1 MTSSLKQIAEEVA
14 RALSYAETSDHSAIV
29 GTAVN
34 YPDGASVVVRI
45 EPEGD
50 RFYVSDDGYASLAAE
65 LMGGSRSFAKIARGV
80 ADRAGVRFDLRSFF
94 VLEVERSRLPGA
106 VAAIAN
112 ASANA
117 VERTVYAMERE
128 RIKRT
133 RSIFEARLMEA
144 FGDSAIFEVE
154 IPGASRSWE
163 FAAGVQGHDGFE
175 AVYEYVSPSFNSVA
189 SANLKIGD
197 VRNMREA
204 PTTVVALADYDR
216 TEPSLRQ
223 ILSVAADRV
232 IPVDSDPKSYKIA
245 A

>member
-1 MTSSLKQIAEEVA
+1 MMDSLRTIAEEVA
-14 RALSYAETSDHSAIV
+14 RALSYAEASDQSAIV

-34 YPDGASVVVRI
+34 YPNGTSVVVRLV
-45 EPEGD
+45 PEGD
-50 RFYVSDDGYASLAAE
+50 RFFVSDDGYAALAAE
-65 LMGGSRSFAKIARGV
+65 MMGGLRSFVKIAQDV
-80 ADRAGVRFDLRSFF
+80 AHRAGVRFDQRSFF

-128 RIKRT
+128 RIKRS
-133 RSIFEARLMEA
+133 RGMFEAKLAEA
-144 FGDSAIFEVE
+144 FGDAATFDVE
-154 IPGASRSWE
+154 IRGASRAWE
-163 FAAGVQGHDGFE
+163 FAAGVRGVGGFD

-197 VRNMREA
+197 VRHLHDA
-204 PTTVVALADYDR
+204 PTTIVALADYNR

-223 ILSVAADRV
+223 ILNATADRV
-232 IPVDSDPKSYKIA
+232 ISVDSDPQSYKIA